1 MKKGLGKLSELDFDV
16 IYLKANP
23 SPSPTPN
30 QLMIVNEISL
40 ITNII
45 RSNSMTWFFFYAS
58 NTLSNRIFKTFF
70 LSGKDL
76 LTQ

>member
-23 SPSPTPN
+23 SPSPAPN

-45 RSNSMTWFFFYAS
+45 RSNSMTWFFF
-58 NTLSNRIFKTFF
+58 LC
-70 LSGKDL
+70 
-76 LTQ
+76 